1 MTIQSKL
8 QLFFLFYKQLTKIVT
23 KNLLTVLGTA
33 SFFLSPQIRNRI
45 SIFLIRNRKSAIAR
59 LKAQSATAS
68 SQRRFKIIESATA
81 SPQIPNSWSPQPQVC
96 NFVIFQVCIIAS
108 SQRFMDRVEKFCNH
122 PCPEVICSELISKH
136 KWKVVTCRK
145 YNKRTVNTF
154 HAIKGITYNRSL

>member
-8 QLFFLFYKQLTKIVT
+8 QLFFLFHKQLTKIVT

-45 SIFLIRNRKSAIAR
+45 LIFLIRNHKSAIAR
-59 LKAQSATAS
+59 LKSQSATAS

-81 SPQIPNSWSPQPQVC
+81 SPQLPNSWSPQPQVC
-96 NFVIFQVCIIAS
+96 NFVIFQVCIAS
-108 SQRFMDRVEKFCNH
+108 PQLFMDRVEKFCNH

-136 KWKVVTCRK
+136 KSKVVTCGK
-145 YNKRTVNTF
+145 YNKRMVNTF
-154 HAIKGITYNRSL
+154 HAI